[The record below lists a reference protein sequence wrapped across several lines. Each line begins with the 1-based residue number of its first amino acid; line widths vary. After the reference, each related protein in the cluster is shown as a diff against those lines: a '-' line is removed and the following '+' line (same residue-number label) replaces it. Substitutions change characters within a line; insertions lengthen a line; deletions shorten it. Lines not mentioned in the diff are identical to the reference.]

1 MYSFSLEIG
10 ESMKKKNV
18 LMVHNFYQIG
28 GGEHTVFNNEVELL
42 KNNGHKVITYTRD
55 NKEINNSLL
64 KKMLLPLTTIWS
76 FKTYFDIKKAIKNE
90 EIDIVHCHN
99 TFPLISPSVYYA
111 ARKMKVPVVQTIH
124 NFRFLCPNGLFYRN
138 NKICEKCL
146 INNNFKEAIKSKC
159 YRNSKIQTIVVANML
174 KIHRLLGTYKK
185 INYIFLTEF
194 NKNKFSKLIDI
205 NRDNIFI
212 KPNFVENKNS
222 INRKSNLNKTFIYMG
237 RLDDNK
243 GIKQLIDFWS
253 NIKDYELHVYGDG
266 KYMEYISQKSM
277 VNSNI
282 KYFGFQNQ
290 SIIFDDLINSL
301 GLIIPST
308 CYEGFPMTLAESFSY
323 GVPVLSN
330 NVGNHASIIKSS
342 NAGCL
347 FNINDED
354 SFKLNLNKMVENNN
368 KYSINALNYYNNFL
382 SSKNNYKE
390 LISIYEKAKYIK

>member
-266 KYMEYISQKSM
+266 KCMEYISQKSM